1 MTAKSLWRLSIIL
14 RIMKITQAYSNCRSY
29 MFKGAYTSKDH
40 DISAVAVE
48 NNTKCSKISESYGCE
63 PENFSIIWDPGKQII
78 PLSDS
83 QQYSVEGA
91 YLS

>member
-1 MTAKSLWRLSIIL
+1 
-14 RIMKITQAYSNCRSY
+14 

-91 YLS
+91 YLSWTKWRRILELAMAGVLRN